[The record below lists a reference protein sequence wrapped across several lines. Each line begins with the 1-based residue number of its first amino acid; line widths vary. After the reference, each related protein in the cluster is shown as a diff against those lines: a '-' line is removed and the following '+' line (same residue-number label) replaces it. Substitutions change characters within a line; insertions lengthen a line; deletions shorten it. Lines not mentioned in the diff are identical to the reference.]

1 MSSAAVSAV
10 ARVLVGFCDCTYM
23 TAAGRR
29 TPDFDVQALEGPGG
43 GPAAAATGAIVQGTL
58 VRAWESS
65 AGFAHGQLVDDTRQL
80 IVKGGKQELIAEL
93 EKTRAERAR
102 TQHALETMAVGAIQ
116 LKERAQEMETSHS
129 AMCELVRPAGACG
142 ARPHAA
148 SCCGAAD
155 RG

>member
-1 MSSAAVSAV
+1 M
-10 ARVLVGFCDCTYM
+10 
-23 TAAGRR
+23 
-29 TPDFDVQALEGPGG
+29 
-43 GPAAAATGAIVQGTL
+43 
-58 VRAWESS
+58 RAWASS

-116 LKERAQEMETSHS
+116 LKERAQEMEASHS

-142 ARPHAA
+142 ARPRAEQVEVMLWRCR
-148 SCCGAAD
+148 SLLVV
-155 RG
+155 RNTRR